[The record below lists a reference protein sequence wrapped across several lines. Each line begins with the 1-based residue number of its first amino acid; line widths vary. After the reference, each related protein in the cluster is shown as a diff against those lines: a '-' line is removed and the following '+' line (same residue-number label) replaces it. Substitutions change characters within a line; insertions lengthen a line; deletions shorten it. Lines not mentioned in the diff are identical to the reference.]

1 MFVKKFK
8 PCKIR
13 INQNTGT
20 TTPSL
25 EIIDETANNET
36 NELIEISDPNELL
49 HLASS
54 YGDIFNMC
62 YAIALNAD
70 KNSIIDKATT
80 SEEMKN
86 ERDYKQM
93 GYTPL
98 IKAVLSVYLTS
109 NKKTIIF
116 DIINRHFKIGFDSCS

>member
-13 INQNTGT
+13 VNQNTGT

-36 NELIEISDPNELL
+36 DELIEINDPNELL

-109 NKKTIIF
+109 NKKVIIF
-116 DIINRHFKIGFDSCS
+116 DIININFKIGFDSCS

>member
-13 INQNTGT
+13 VNQNTGT

-25 EIIDETANNET
+25 EIIDETTNET
-36 NELIEISDPNELL
+36 DELIEINDPNELL

-98 IKAVLSVYLTS
+98 IKAVLSVYLTT
-109 NKKTIIF
+109 NKKAILF
-116 DIINRHFKIGFDSCS
+116 HIINIAF